1 MLRHIAK
8 NIVAAKLAH
17 ECTVQIAYAIGRD
30 EPVGFY
36 VDTDG
41 TGVLPDEKLA
51 QLARKVFPL
60 TPRGI
65 IEYFKLRNPIYLQ
78 TAAFGHFGRKEFPW
92 EKTDKAAALQ
102 KAAAK

>member
-1 MLRHIAK
+1 M
-8 NIVAAKLAH
+8 AAKLAK

-51 QLARKVFPL
+51 SIARKLFPL

-65 IEYFKLRNPIYLQ
+65 IEYFKLRNPVYLP
-78 TAAFGHFGRKEFPW
+78 TAAYGHFGRKEFAW
-92 EKTDKAAALQ
+92 EATDKVSALQ
-102 KAAAK
+102 KAAK